1 MAGDQINNLMKKID
15 LQSKVKGVLNSDA
28 VKGIASQAVALGV
41 IDAKTQE
48 NLENKALLL
57 A

>member
-1 MAGDQINNLMKKID
+1 MAGEQINNMMKKMD

-28 VKGIASQAVALGV
+28 LKGVAQQAVALGV

-48 NLENKALLL
+48 MLENKALLL